1 MLRRKVG
8 PKPVRGIEGLR
19 APLVG
24 RERELN
30 EIKSALAELRRSKGS
45 VVALIGEA
53 GLGKSRMVAEARV
66 ALPENIGFGEGRA
79 LSYTTGMSYWMVSEA
94 S

>member
-1 MLRRKVG
+1 M
-8 PKPVRGIEGLR
+8 RGIEGLR

-24 RERELN
+24 RNKELN

-66 ALPENIGFGEGRA
+66 ASPENIGFGEGRA